1 MAIFKIITAPNPIL
15 KKKSEPVTMVDDE
28 IRKLMDNMLETMYN
42 ADGIGLAAVQIGVHK
57 RVLVMDVGN
66 AHHRYKAPSS
76 KQSANSAEGNNIET
90 DKGADARADN
100 GGEEESEDNGKNNM
114 GVKFPLFMANPE
126 IIWHSNEKNTYEEGC
141 LSFPGQFSS
150 VVRPKQVK
158 IKFLD
163 YHNKEQILQAD
174 ELLATCVQ
182 HEIDHLNGVVFIDH
196 ISAIKRQRILKKLA
210 KQK

>member
-15 KKKSEPVTMVDDE
+15 KKKSEPVTMVDAE

-76 KQSANSAEGNNIET
+76 NQSANSYEANNIET
-90 DKGADARADN
+90 DKGVDARADDC
-100 GGEEESEDNGKNNM
+100 GEKESEDNGKNNM
-114 GVKFPLFMANPE
+114 GVKFPLFIANPE
-126 IIWHSNEKNTYEEGC
+126 IIWHSDEKNTYEEGC